1 MHFSLT
7 KLQCFIAV
15 GEASSFRIASER
27 LNLSQPAVSNH
38 VRELEEA
45 LGLPLLIRTTR
56 KVRLTREGENFLVRA
71 RRVLADLE
79 DIVVDLHEQGQL
91 RRGQVCFGCVP
102 SIAHSIMPKAL
113 SAFVKRHPKIR
124 VEIIDGYADELY
136 QRTLNS
142 EIDFMVGPAS
152 PNRIDL
158 KFTHLFSDSYV
169 AIVPVEHPL
178 AKAQSTTLAHMVAF
192 PFILLTTPANVRIVL
207 QRAFDAAGHELRP
220 AYEARNPY
228 TVGGMIKAGLGIT
241 ALPAR
246 ILPSMT
252 RSEIRGISIRRPK
265 IMRQIGILKRCNEA
279 LTPAADALVSTFVK
293 EIASLRGG

>member
-15 GEASSFRIASER
+15 GEASSFRVASER
-27 LNLSQPAVSNH
+27 LNISQPAVSNH
-38 VRELEEA
+38 VRELEDA

-56 KVRLTREGENFLVRA
+56 MVRLTREGENFLVRA
-71 RRVLADLE
+71 RRVLSDLE

-102 SIAHSIMPKAL
+102 SIAHSIMPLAL
-113 SAFVKRHPKIR
+113 SAFMKRYPKIR
-124 VEIIDGYADELY
+124 VQIIDGYADELY
-136 QRTLNS
+136 QQTLNS
-142 EIDFMVGPAS
+142 EIDFMVGPES
-152 PNRIDL
+152 PNQLDL
-158 KFTHLFSDSYV
+158 DFTHLFTDSYI
-169 AIVPVEHPL
+169 AIVPVDHQL
-178 AKAQSTTLAHMVAF
+178 AKMQSTTLTKLVGF
-192 PFILLTTPANVRIVL
+192 PFILLTQPANVRIVL
-207 QRAFDAAGHELRP
+207 QRAFDEAGHELRP

-252 RSEIRGISIRRPK
+252 RSEIRGIPIRRPK
-265 IMRQIGILKRCNEA
+265 IVRQIGVLKRRNEV
-279 LTPAADALVSTFVK
+279 LTPAADALAATFVK
-293 EIASLRGG
+293 EINSSR